1 MRHIKYF
8 ELFETVNR
16 ITLIDI
22 PDPLKV
28 MEEFMG
34 VLDFPRQ
41 NDDGFLMGSGEV
53 SYQYDIKGKQ
63 YETGYRWIKENP
75 EILESPQVKALMGE
89 WLIMGIE
96 FEQNGD
102 ILVTYEPM
110 SKKDWDRG
118 DYDDT
123 GMDYEEYIETFG
135 Q

>member
-8 ELFETVNR
+8 ELFETVNP

-53 SYQYDIKGKQ
+53 SYQYD
-63 YETGYRWIKENP
+63 
-75 EILESPQVKALMGE
+75 
-89 WLIMGIE
+89 
-96 FEQNGD
+96 
-102 ILVTYEPM
+102 
-110 SKKDWDRG
+110 
-118 DYDDT
+118 DT
-123 GMDYEEYIETFG
+123 GMDYEEYIETFD

>member
-1 MRHIKYF
+1 
-8 ELFETVNR
+8 L
-16 ITLIDI
+16 
-22 PDPLKV
+22 
-28 MEEFMG
+28 
-34 VLDFPRQ
+34 PRQ
-41 NDDGFLMGSGEV
+41 NDDGFLMGSGEIN
-53 SYQYDIKGKQ
+53 YQDTIMGKR

-75 EILESPQVKALMGE
+75 EILELPQVKALMGE

-123 GMDYEEYIETFG
+123 GMDYKEYIETFG
-135 Q
+135 

>member
-1 MRHIKYF
+1 MIHIKYF
-8 ELFETVNR
+8 ELFETANP

-28 MEEFMG
+28 MEEFME
-34 VLDFPRQ
+34 VLDLPRQ

-53 SYQYDIKGKQ
+53 SYQDTIMGKR

-75 EILESPQVKALMGE
+75 EILELPQVKALMGE

-118 DYDDT
+118 DYDDS

>member
-8 ELFETVNR
+8 ELFETVNP

-75 EILESPQVKALMGE
+75 EILELPQIKALMGE

-118 DYDDT
+118 LRR
-123 GMDYEEYIETFG
+123 IHRNFWSIKKS
-135 Q
+135 

>member
-8 ELFETVNR
+8 ELFETVNP

-28 MEEFMG
+28 MEEFME
-34 VLDFPRQ
+34 VLDLPRQ
-41 NDDGFLMGSGEV
+41 NDDGFLMGSGEIN
-53 SYQYDIKGKQ
+53 YQDTIMGKR

-75 EILESPQVKALMGE
+75 EILELPQVKALMGE

-118 DYDDT
+118 DYNDS

-135 Q
+135 